1 MTASPAAAIADPG
14 DACVTSYETA
24 QQAHKKGELVRAKAN
39 LRMCT
44 AACPAALAADCERW
58 LGDVKRSL
66 SYLTIAARDEAGNRL
81 LARLTVDS
89 AERGLEQPLEL
100 DPGKHRVDISL
111 RGYQPISTSIDLRA
125 GASDSRSFTMRVDS
139 NTGAAAADDAS
150 VLGPVLL
157 GSGGLLTLV
166 VAGALTLVGHLDVS
180 EMRETCAPRCDRERV
195 DRVGQYW
202 TAGGVLAG
210 VGGAALVASSVWL
223 GVTLAPPTSDGT
235 ATTAGLSV
243 RFAF

>member
-1 MTASPAAAIADPG
+1 MADPG

-24 QQAHKKGELVRAKAN
+24 QQAQKKGELVRAKAN

-66 SYLTIAARDEAGNRL
+66 AYLSVAARDESGRKL
-81 LARLTVDS
+81 LARLTVDG
-89 AERGLEQPLEL
+89 AERGLDQPLEL
-100 DPGKHRVDISL
+100 DPGAHRVEL
-111 RGYQPISTSIDLRA
+111 TLAGYVSISTSIDVRA
-125 GASDSRSFTMRVDS
+125 GQSDSRSFTMRP
-139 NTGAAAADDAS
+139 GASAPLATEEPS
-150 VLGPVLL
+150 VLGPVLV
-157 GSGGLLTLV
+157 GSAGLLTLV

-180 EMRETCAPRCDRERV
+180 EMRDTCAPRCERDRV
-195 DRVGQYW
+195 DQVERYW

-210 VGGAALVASSVWL
+210 VGGAAVVASGVWL
-223 GVTLAPPTSDGT
+223 GITLTPPSDGAVNVGMT
-235 ATTAGLSV
+235 V

>member
-1 MTASPAAAIADPG
+1 MADPG

-24 QQAHKKGELVRAKAN
+24 QQAHKNGELVRAKAN

-44 AACPAALAADCERW
+44 AACPAALAADCDRW
-58 LGDVKRSL
+58 LGEVKRSL
-66 SYLTIAARDEAGNRL
+66 AYLTIAARDEAGQKL

-100 DPGKHRVDISL
+100 DPGKHQIEITL
-111 RGYQPISTSIDLRA
+111 AGYVSISTSVDVRA
-125 GASDSRSFTMRVDS
+125 GQSDSRSFTLRR
-139 NTGAAAADDAS
+139 GATPPPAADDGS

-180 EMRETCAPRCDRERV
+180 EMRDSCAPRCERERV
-195 DRVGQYW
+195 DRVEQYW

-210 VGGAALVASSVWL
+210 VGGAALITSGVWL
-223 GVTLAPPTSDGT
+223 GLTLAPPASDGS
-235 ATTAGLSV
+235 ATDVGVSM